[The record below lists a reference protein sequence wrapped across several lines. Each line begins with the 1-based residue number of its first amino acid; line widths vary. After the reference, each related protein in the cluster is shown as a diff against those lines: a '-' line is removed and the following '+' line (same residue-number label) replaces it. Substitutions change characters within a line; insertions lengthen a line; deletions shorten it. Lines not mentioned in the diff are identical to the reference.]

1 MKNLMGK
8 EEVLL
13 VIRNSLR
20 VEIDLTEI
28 IHDFDC
34 IAVITDQRGKIL
46 LANNQA
52 ENFFPN
58 WEDRYL
64 INYTDYDR
72 NKFRDLYK
80 NIEENDCVFNWEM
93 FFSATGILIY
103 LEITA
108 FKLAQYY
115 LLLANENS
123 TKIEYIDRITTLT
136 GEINLLNQKLSRK
149 NIDIIGS
156 GSSSPKEALMLSMN
170 AEKINLH
177 PHLADIDVTK
187 KIVYPEFEI
196 CAVTRKVTVYNKNVR
211 LTARE
216 FELLWLMAAH
226 PNQIFTRNHLLT
238 TIWEA
243 DYSGDDNTVTVHIR
257 RLRKKIEDNPNKP
270 KYIKTV
276 WGVGYRFELT
286 L

>member
-1 MKNLMGK
+1 MGK

-13 VIRNSLR
+13 EIRNSLR
-20 VEIDLTEI
+20 IEIDLTEI
-28 IHDFDC
+28 IRDFDC
-34 IAVITDQRGKIL
+34 IAVITDQKGKIL

-52 ENFFPN
+52 EKFFPN

-72 NKFRDLYK
+72 NKFKDLYN
-80 NIEENDCVFNWEM
+80 NIEEKECVFNWEM
-93 FFSATGILIY
+93 FFSTTGILIY

-136 GEINLLNQKLSRK
+136 GEINLLNRKLSRK

-156 GSSSPKEALMLSMN
+156 CNSSPKETLMLSMN
-170 AEKINLH
+170 EEKTNLH
-177 PHLADIDVTK
+177 PHLADIDITK
-187 KIVYPEFEI
+187 RIVYPEFEV
-196 CAVTRKVTVYNKNVR
+196 CAVTRKVTVRSKNIR

-243 DYSGDDNTVTVHIR
+243 DCSGDDNTVTVHIR
-257 RLRKKIEDNPNKP
+257 RLRKKIEENPNKP

-276 WGVGYRFELT
+276 WGVGYRFELSF
-286 L
+286 